1 MSGAGDSRQ
10 VPGRTR
16 QRGKRRITGC
26 MPYIDRRTVLC
37 AIAAGVLATITR
49 AAVAAASPIRWKIPL
64 GPVTPPAGVLTRV
77 PGEGNRI
84 ALTVDDG
91 VSTPVVAAF
100 AQFARD
106 SGTRLTFFVNGA
118 NPSWSAN
125 APALRPLMDSGQV
138 QMANHTWSHPYLNR
152 MGLSAVGDQI
162 RRNADFLN
170 NTYGADGTPFF
181 RPPFGVHNA
190 DIDRVAAD
198 QGYTSITMWS
208 GDVGDSAPE
217 NETSLVARATK
228 SFQPGQIVLMHA
240 NQPAITHCYGQL
252 LDLIHSRNL
261 QTVTL
266 KEVFS

>member
-1 MSGAGDSRQ
+1 MQ
-10 VPGRTR
+10 
-16 QRGKRRITGC
+16 
-26 MPYIDRRTVLC
+26 YIDRRAVLC
-37 AIAAGVLATITR
+37 AIAGGVLAAITR
-49 AAVAAASPIRWKIPL
+49 APVAAAAPIRWSVPL
-64 GPVTPPAGVLTRV
+64 GPVAAPAGVLTRV

-84 ALTVDDG
+84 VLTVDDG
-91 VSTPVVAAF
+91 VSSPVVAAF

-118 NPSWSAN
+118 NPSWSDN
-125 APALRPLMDSGQV
+125 ALALRPLLDSGQV
-138 QMANHTWSHPYLNR
+138 QMANHTWSHPNLNR
-152 MGLSAVGDQI
+152 MALSAVGDQI
-162 RRNADFLN
+162 RRNADFLRD
-170 NTYGADGTPFF
+170 TYGADGTPFF
-181 RPPFGVHNA
+181 RPPFGAHNA

-217 NETSLVARATK
+217 NETSLVSRATK

-240 NQPAITHCYGQL
+240 NLPPITHCYGEL

-266 KEVFS
+266 REAFA

>member
-1 MSGAGDSRQ
+1 M
-10 VPGRTR
+10 
-16 QRGKRRITGC
+16 
-26 MPYIDRRTVLC
+26 DRRAMLC
-37 AIAAGVLATITR
+37 AIAAGLLTAVTR
-49 AAVAAASPIRWKIPL
+49 SPGASASPVRWSIPL
-64 GPVTPPAGVLTRV
+64 GPVAAPAGVLTRV
-77 PGEGNRI
+77 PGDGNRI

-91 VSTPVVAAF
+91 ASTPVVAAF

-138 QMANHTWSHPYLNR
+138 QMANHTWSHPNLNR
-152 MGLSAVGDQI
+152 MALNAVDDQI
-162 RRNADFLN
+162 RRNADFLR

-181 RPPFGVHNA
+181 RPPFGAHNA

-208 GDVGDSAPE
+208 ADIGDSTPE
-217 NETSLVARATK
+217 NESSLVARAAK

-240 NQPAITHCYGQL
+240 NLPTITRCYGQL
-252 LDLIHSRNL
+252 LDLIGSRNL

-266 KEVFS
+266 KDTI

>member
-1 MSGAGDSRQ
+1 MQ
-10 VPGRTR
+10 
-16 QRGKRRITGC
+16 
-26 MPYIDRRTVLC
+26 YIDRRTMLC
-37 AIAAGVLATITR
+37 AIAGAVLATVTGAS
-49 AAVAAASPIRWKIPL
+49 AAGARPIRWQIPL
-64 GPVTPPAGVLTRV
+64 GPVPVPPVIITRL
-77 PGEGNRI
+77 PGDTNQI

-91 VSTPVVAAF
+91 ASTPVVSAF

-125 APALRPLMDSGQV
+125 APALRPLVDSGQV
-138 QMANHTWSHPYLNR
+138 QMGNHTWSHPHLNR
-152 MGLSAVGDQI
+152 IGLSAVADQI
-162 RRNADFLN
+162 RRNADFLR
-170 NTYGADGTPFF
+170 NTYGSDGTPFF

-190 DIDRVAAD
+190 DIDRIAAD
-198 QGYTSITMWS
+198 QGYTTITMWS

-217 NETSLVARATK
+217 NESSLVARAAK

-240 NQPAITHCYGQL
+240 NLPTITHCYGQL

-266 KEVFS
+266 KEVFT

>member
-1 MSGAGDSRQ
+1 MQ
-10 VPGRTR
+10 
-16 QRGKRRITGC
+16 
-26 MPYIDRRTVLC
+26 YIDRRAVLC
-37 AIAAGVLATITR
+37 AIAGGVLAAITR
-49 AAVAAASPIRWKIPL
+49 APVAAAAPIRWNIPL
-64 GPVTPPAGVLTRV
+64 GPVAAPAGVLTRV

-84 ALTVDDG
+84 VLTVDDG
-91 VSTPVVAAF
+91 ASSPVVAAF

-118 NPSWSAN
+118 NPSWSDN
-125 APALRPLMDSGQV
+125 APALRPLLDSGQV
-138 QMANHTWSHPYLNR
+138 QMANHTWSHPNLSR
-152 MGLSAVGDQI
+152 MALSAVDDQI
-162 RRNADFLN
+162 RRNADFLR

-181 RPPFGVHNA
+181 RPPFGAHNA

-198 QGYTSITMWS
+198 RGYTSITMWS

-217 NETSLVARATK
+217 NETSLVSRATK

-240 NQPAITHCYGQL
+240 NLPTITHCYGQL

-266 KEVFS
+266 REVFA

>member
-1 MSGAGDSRQ
+1 
-10 VPGRTR
+10 
-16 QRGKRRITGC
+16 
-26 MPYIDRRTVLC
+26 MPYIDRRAMLC
-37 AIAAGVLATITR
+37 AIAWGVLATITR
-49 AAVAAASPIRWKIPL
+49 IPVAGASPIRWNIPL
-64 GPVTPPAGVLTRV
+64 GPFPAPAGVLTRV

-84 ALTVDDG
+84 VLTVDDG
-91 VSTPVVAAF
+91 VSSPVVAAF

-118 NPSWSAN
+118 NPSWSDN

-138 QMANHTWSHPYLNR
+138 QMANHTWSHPNLNR
-152 MGLSAVGDQI
+152 MALSAAEDQI
-162 RRNADFLN
+162 RRNADFLR
-170 NTYGADGTPFF
+170 NTYGGDGTPFF
-181 RPPFGVHNA
+181 RPPFGAHNA

-217 NETSLVARATK
+217 NENSLVARATK

-240 NQPAITHCYGQL
+240 NLPTITRCYGQL

-266 KEVFS
+266 REVFG